1 MTIAFAGAAAVPSE
15 GVFCS
20 TSCGL
25 SKRWTCPPFD
35 ASVRNGPCGTRDS
48 CLSSG
53 HGWRQFNFLQTRQAL
68 WPSRI
73 WVASDYSNSVPDS
86 SDDITDG
93 GYHPLEEV
101 RVSFSAGE
109 NKPSAAEIA
118 RTTLEASKTG
128 LLVFPG
134 MAHHEPHDHFSWTES
149 RCAIDEFG
157 DIYFDISHDENILKD
172 RETSIPVLALFGMNL
187 SMYQSRHAG
196 GNYNHIEKE
205 LDDASINSDY
215 LEDFGSES
223 EEIPEDW
230 GMPDDSDGVHRVH
243 PVYFSKYITKAI
255 TAECTE
261 RMDHPSNSVSIIGYL
276 RPCDL
281 NEEPYA
287 RRALPSDDD
296 DDFSTECEG
305 MSMKFVSKIISS
317 APISDMSSFGSR
329 DDEFTYNSSF
339 GSRDDE
345 FTYNST
351 YYRLDIVNVDLF
363 SVYGVQA
370 CHDVN
375 KDDFLDAVPDALVDS
390 ASAIIERL
398 DMRGVDCNAAVK
410 AMCKRK
416 GILLGEAYL
425 IGIDSLGIDVR
436 VLHGRKVQTHRF
448 AFKVQAKSEST
459 AEKQLLRLLLSKSQM
474 KKLGASFKREL
485 NWERY
490 ESRRRSV

>member
-1 MTIAFAGAAAVPSE
+1 MTIAAAAAAIPSE
-15 GVFCS
+15 GIFCS

-35 ASVRNGPCGTRDS
+35 ASARNGLCGTSFRDS

-53 HGWRQFNFLQTRQAL
+53 HGWRQFNFSQTRRAL

-118 RTTLEASKTG
+118 RMTLEASKTG
-128 LLVFPG
+128 LVVFPG
-134 MAHHEPHDHFSWTES
+134 MAHREPHDHFSWTES

-172 RETSIPVLALFGMNL
+172 HEASIPVLALFGMDL
-187 SMYQSRHAG
+187 SMYQSRNAG
-196 GNYNHIEKE
+196 GNYNHVEKE

-230 GMPDDSDGVHRVH
+230 GMPDDSDGVHHVH
-243 PVYFSKYITKAI
+243 PVYFSKYITKAV
-255 TAECTE
+255 TAECTKT
-261 RMDHPSNSVSIIGYL
+261 MDHPSNGVSIVGYL

-296 DDFSTECEG
+296 DDFSTGWEDEE
-305 MSMKFVSKIISS
+305 
-317 APISDMSSFGSR
+317 MSSFGSR
-329 DDEFTYNSSF
+329 DDEFTC
-339 GSRDDE
+339 
-345 FTYNST
+345 NST
-351 YYRLDIVNVDLF
+351 YYRLDIVKIDLF
-363 SVYGVQA
+363 SVYGIQ
-370 CHDVN
+370 HDVS

-410 AMCKRK
+410 ALCKRK
-416 GILLGEAYL
+416 GILVEEACL

-436 VLHGRKVQTHRF
+436 VLHGRKVQTRRF

-474 KKLGASFKREL
+474 KKLGASFRREL
-485 NWERY
+485 NVERC
-490 ESRRRSV
+490 ESRRRTV